1 MAHFANIDKNRIVTS
16 VIVADQSFID
26 SGVVGNPTTWI
37 QTSYNTRGGVHYGA
51 DGKPDGQP
59 ALRKNYAGIGYTY
72 DIEKDAFV
80 PPSPYPSWR
89 LNVDTC
95 LWNPPTEYPADGKLY
110 AWNEESTS
118 WVEVQTDPNSPINK

>member
-1 MAHFANIDKNRIVTS
+1 MAHFAQLNEDNIVTQ
-16 VIVADQSFID
+16 VIVVNNSECRVDNSESEEAGIFFCKSIFGEDT
-26 SGVVGNPTTWI
+26 NWK
-37 QTSYNTRGGVHYGA
+37 QTSYNR
-51 DGKPDGQP
+51 KF
-59 ALRKNYAGIGYTY
+59 RKNYAGIGYTY